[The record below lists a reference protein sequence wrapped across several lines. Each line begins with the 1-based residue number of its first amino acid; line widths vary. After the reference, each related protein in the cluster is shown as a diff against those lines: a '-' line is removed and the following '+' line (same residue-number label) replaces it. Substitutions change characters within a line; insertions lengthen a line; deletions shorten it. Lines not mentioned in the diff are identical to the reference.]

1 MWMKYYDA
9 LKITINIY
17 LVSTIYKTL
26 LRAVNSVIY
35 MSAGKNPET
44 IVIVLIIQ
52 ITKTQKV
59 K

>member
-35 MSAGKNPET
+35 MFAGK
-44 IVIVLIIQ
+44 IQ
-52 ITKTQKV
+52 RQLLLF
-59 K
+59 